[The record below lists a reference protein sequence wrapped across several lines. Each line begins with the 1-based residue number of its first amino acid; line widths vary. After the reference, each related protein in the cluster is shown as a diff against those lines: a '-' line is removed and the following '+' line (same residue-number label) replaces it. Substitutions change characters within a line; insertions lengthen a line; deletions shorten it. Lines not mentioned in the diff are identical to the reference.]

1 MMISTRQGG
10 RDLDGQQQN
19 RRPSS
24 LNNDSTAENTV
35 DSRSQKDIQV
45 SLTLPQKAQKSMKP

>member
-1 MMISTRQGG
+1 MISTKGG

-19 RRPSS
+19 WRPSS
-24 LNNDSTAENTV
+24 PNNDSTAENTV

-45 SLTLPQKAQKSMKP
+45 SLTLTQKAQKSMKP